1 MNSKAIL
8 HKILKFQKI
17 FFAKNNYRKYVII
30 TCLFFIFI
38 SFFSCLTNTNQQK
51 DMVSVNNMKLNEDDI
66 KKDFY
71 NTINTIDIDLSSNMT
86 FPIEKVELDSEL
98 QIVSSMPVN
107 TPAWIKDTWLWID
120 QDKDKNI
127 NIVFEREDESLAAAK
142 RLAENDI
149 KSKIDSNLKTLLET
163 EIRASF
169 QALNINDENF
179 FQYIK
184 FEIKNMKFVIIQ
196 YFKEYYWQYLNYI
209 NKGQIRAVYR
219 YYIYLKFP
227 YKYYYET
234 RNQFFQKIS
243 NQKPNYK
250 IYIEA
255 IINNLNSK
263 N

>member
-1 MNSKAIL
+1 MNSKVIL

-17 FFAKNNYRKYVII
+17 FISKNNYRKFVII

-38 SFFSCLTNTNQQK
+38 SFFSCLTNSNQQK
-51 DMVSVNNMKLNEDDI
+51 EMVSGNDMKLNEDDI

-71 NTINTIDIDLSSNMT
+71 NTINIIDIDLSSNT
-86 FPIEKVELDSEL
+86 TLSIDKVEVDSEL
-98 QIVSSMPVN
+98 QIVSSMPIN
-107 TPAWIKDTWLWID
+107 TPIWLKDTWLWID

-149 KSKIDSNLKTLLET
+149 KSKIDSNLKKLMET
-163 EIRASF
+163 EIKEVF
-169 QALNINDENF
+169 QALNINDESF

-184 FEIKNMKFVIIQ
+184 FEIKNIKFAIIQ
-196 YFKEYYWQYLNYI
+196 YYKEYYWQYLNYI

-219 YYIYLKFP
+219 YYIYIKFS
-227 YKYYYET
+227 YKYYYEI
-234 RNQFFQKIS
+234 RNQFFQKIY